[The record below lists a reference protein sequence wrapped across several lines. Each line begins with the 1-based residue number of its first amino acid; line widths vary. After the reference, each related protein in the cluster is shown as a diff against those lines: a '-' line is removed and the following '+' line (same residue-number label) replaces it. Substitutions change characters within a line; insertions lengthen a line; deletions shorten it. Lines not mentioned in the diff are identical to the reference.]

1 MLNKRDIKRLKEGH
15 IPFALEHEPF
25 IIMRER
31 VHLPGSDNGDWQ
43 WSINTSRSEDD
54 MTIITREEALEIIT
68 EHHMFLAHSQA
79 EGQIF
84 EMEGL
89 PFKKNYSDKKLTS

>member
-1 MLNKRDIKRLKEGH
+1 MLNKRDIKRLKEGQ

-31 VHLPGSDNGDWQ
+31 IHLPGSDSGEWQ

-54 MTIITREEALEIIT
+54 MTIITREEALKIIS
-68 EHHMFLAHSQA
+68 EHRMNLAHTQT
-79 EGQIF
+79 EGQIY
-84 EMEGL
+84 EMEGH
-89 PFKKNYSDKKLTS
+89 PFKERYSNKKMAS